1 MSEAEYRDLIRRY
14 IAEVWEGANALDE
27 AALRRFL
34 SPSLRRHMSPL
45 LPPLDLD
52 GNMERLAGIRSAFPN
67 ISITLEDAIYEGDRV
82 VLRGTLRGT
91 HLGEFAGLSPTG
103 KDVTVGVIDVIRVE
117 DGQFAEFW
125 GGPDVFDLVRQLG
138 ATVTDGD

>member
-1 MSEAEYRDLIRRY
+1 VSEAENRDLIRLY
-14 IAEVWEGANALDE
+14 IAEVWEGANPLDE
-27 AALRRFL
+27 TALRKFL

-45 LPPLDLD
+45 LPPLDLG

-103 KDVTVGVIDVIRVE
+103 KDVTVGVVDVIRVE
-117 DGQFAEFW
+117 DGRFAEFW
-125 GGPDVFDLVRQLG
+125 GGPDVFDLIRQLG